1 MITWTDTKETCYL
14 HVIFKEKKK
23 NPQKDKMWIIA
34 IGAYET
40 SISPNININGRRL
53 SQRCHCDVLN

>member
-14 HVIFKEKKK
+14 NIILREQKKK

-40 SISPNININGRRL
+40 SISPILIFMEDDFL
-53 SQRCHCDVLN
+53 KDVTVMF

>member
-1 MITWTDTKETCYL
+1 MLLT
-14 HVIFKEKKK
+14 HNFKRAKKK

-40 SISPNININGRRL
+40 SISPILIFMEDDFL
-53 SQRCHCDVLN
+53 KDVTVMF